1 MPVSSSIHIT
11 QCLARIRTLGPKSVL
26 DVGCGFGLWGFLC
39 RMHLDVWDG
48 RIHPGQWRTRIDGI
62 ELFEPYI
69 QAHQRA
75 LYSNLMIAD
84 IRDVVDT
91 LEDYELIIAGDVI
104 EHLDKTAGEAVLEK
118 LYARAARA
126 LLVNIPIGPG
136 WDHPEQYGNPGE
148 LHRSQWECS
157 DFTHYPCEITLAR
170 FEFGD
175 YGTFYCPKDLPASG
189 HAQSWRTAAEWAESR
204 GNLQEALICARHAHH
219 LEPGDA
225 GTALLLADL
234 ALKQDLKGEAVEV
247 LQALLESQPDNPST
261 RYLLAHVLYMAHRPV
276 EACQE
281 VMKLLAA
288 PEVDPAI
295 REKTRQLAG
304 HLGIQGGDTLEWR

>member
-1 MPVSSSIHIT
+1 MPVSSSIHLT
-11 QCLARIRTLGPKSVL
+11 QCLAKIRALRPKSVL

-75 LYSNLMIAD
+75 LYSNLILAD
-84 IRDVVDT
+84 VRDVADT
-91 LEDYELIIAGDVI
+91 LDDYELIIAGDVI
-104 EHLDKTAGEAVLEK
+104 EHLEKKEGEAVLEK
-118 LYARAARA
+118 LYARATRA
-126 LLVNIPIGPG
+126 LLINIPIGPG

-157 DFTHYPCEITLAR
+157 DFLNYPCEITLAR

-175 YGTFYCPKDLPASG
+175 YGTFYCPKAPPAAG

-204 GNLQEALICARHAHH
+204 GNLQEALRCARQAHH

-225 GTALLLADL
+225 TNALLLADL
-234 ALKQDLKGEAVEV
+234 ALKQDLKGEVIDV
-247 LQALLESQPDNPST
+247 LQAFLAYCPDNPST
-261 RYLLAHVLYMAHRPV
+261 RYLLAHVLHMAHRPV

-288 PEVDPAI
+288 PDVDPAT

-304 HLGIQGGDTLEWR
+304 RLGMENVDGPEWR